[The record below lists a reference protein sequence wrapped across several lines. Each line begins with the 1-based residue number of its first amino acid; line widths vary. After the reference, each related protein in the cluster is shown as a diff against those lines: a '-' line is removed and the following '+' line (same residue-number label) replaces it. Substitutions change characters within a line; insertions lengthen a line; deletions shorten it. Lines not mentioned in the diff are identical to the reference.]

1 VDSHTL
7 STIGKV
13 ISFPL
18 AYFFLPLL
26 SLNYVFPANAV
37 SLFCGCHPRVC
48 LHLWSVTGVLGRLEL
63 HCGVVIVVCPEGC
76 HQHGMVDGVIV
87 CTFCQRWQFNPV
99 VLHVV
104 AKGSEVIMHRL
115 ILPLSVTVC
124 LQEEGGRK
132 SVIDTE
138 VGTYSV
144 LKSTGKLP
152 AAIGGDIVWYTTF
165 AD

>member
-1 VDSHTL
+1 
-7 STIGKV
+7 
-13 ISFPL
+13 
-18 AYFFLPLL
+18 
-26 SLNYVFPANAV
+26 
-37 SLFCGCHPRVC
+37 
-48 LHLWSVTGVLGRLEL
+48 
-63 HCGVVIVVCPEGC
+63 
-76 HQHGMVDGVIV
+76 
-87 CTFCQRWQFNPV
+87 
-99 VLHVV
+99 
-104 AKGSEVIMHRL
+104 MHRL